1 METGPIDEPNPAVV
15 APESGDSVVHLR
27 AALRHGI
34 VSDIRLVLERD
45 TFLRRL
51 TELIAQTSGRKM
63 VALYLHM
70 EERSGL
76 VLSGRTN
83 ETPGGLPARMLP
95 PTGEMRPTLD
105 ELELPDFSGMRRL
118 QRLAVPILHER
129 TVSGYLVV
137 LTDETNFQAAEHNR
151 FEVIAA
157 EIAPAIA
164 VAHHHHIVRRASVVD
179 LETGAYTFE
188 YFNQRLA
195 EELSRARR
203 TGHSVTILLV
213 EPVNYVEFERSAGYE
228 CGDQVLRALADDFAA
243 VTRISDVV
251 SRRGRTGY
259 AVLLPES
266 DVSGGEVAIARI
278 RRRLAR
284 LSEQLTTAGLGEDS
298 PRFAIGAAAY
308 PADDDDAA
316 TLLLIAE
323 QRQFED
329 ASALSLQR
337 AS

>member
-1 METGPIDEPNPAVV
+1 
-15 APESGDSVVHLR
+15 VHLR

-34 VSDIRLVLERD
+34 VSDIQLVLERD

-51 TELIAQTSGRKM
+51 AELVAQTSGRPM
-63 VALYLHM
+63 VALYLRI
-70 EERSGL
+70 EERGGF
-76 VLSGRTN
+76 VLSGRTS
-83 ETPGGLPARMLP
+83 ETPSRLPARMLP
-95 PTGEMRPTLD
+95 PAGDAHPALD

-118 QRLAVPILHER
+118 TRLLVPIAHERAVIGYLAVLA
-129 TVSGYLVV
+129 
-137 LTDETNFQAAEHNR
+137 DEPGFHDAEH
-151 FEVIAA
+151 EVFKVVAA

-164 VAHHHHIVRRASVVD
+164 VADRHHVIQRACVVD
-179 LETGAYTFE
+179 QDTGAYTFD
-188 YFNQRLA
+188 FFTQRLT
-195 EELSRARR
+195 EELSRAKR

-213 EPVNYVEFERSAGYE
+213 EPVNYNEFERSAGYE
-228 CGDQVLRALADDFAA
+228 RGDQVLRALADDFAA
-243 VTRISDVV
+243 VMRISDVV

-266 DVSGGEVAIARI
+266 DVSGAQVAITRI

-284 LSEQLTTAGLGEDS
+284 LSDQLKTAGLGEAS
-298 PRFAIGAAAY
+298 PRFAIGTASY

-329 ASALSLQR
+329 ETTLSLLR